1 MIIDKF
7 LLMSGEDIPLT
18 TSNIVI
24 HHPTLQELVNVFLY
38 EDNFLTGFEFLFF
51 SKDKLNE
58 EEQIILQ
65 SLSDFEILL
74 ALLSQS
80 EKSPMKI
87 QLNFLKQFLFTF
99 LTDDDEASLNSFIS
113 NKNFLKQ
120 FLSLLFNQY
129 EIKYN
134 EEHIVLNKGK
144 YTYIIDEQLF
154 DDLKII
160 INQMFP
166 FHRGNKQ
173 VDFNPSS
180 KRAKEIADKI
190 KKGREKVAKNKAKKE
205 GAESLFDKYISILS
219 VGLQIPIKQLYKN
232 TTYQL
237 FNMFERYEKKI
248 TYDVHLKAQLAG
260 ATGMKDVDHWM
271 M

>member
-87 QLNFLKQFLFTF
+87 QLNFLKQ
-99 LTDDDEASLNSFIS
+99 
-113 NKNFLKQ
+113 
-120 FLSLLFNQY
+120 
-129 EIKYN
+129 
-134 EEHIVLNKGK
+134 
-144 YTYIIDEQLF
+144 
-154 DDLKII
+154 
-160 INQMFP
+160 
-166 FHRGNKQ
+166 
-173 VDFNPSS
+173 
-180 KRAKEIADKI
+180 
-190 KKGREKVAKNKAKKE
+190 
-205 GAESLFDKYISILS
+205 
-219 VGLQIPIKQLYKN
+219 
-232 TTYQL
+232 
-237 FNMFERYEKKI
+237 
-248 TYDVHLKAQLAG
+248 
-260 ATGMKDVDHWM
+260 
-271 M
+271 

>member
-18 TSNIVI
+18 SSNIII

-51 SKDKLNE
+51 SKDKLE
-58 EEQIILQ
+58 EKEQVILHA
-65 SLSDFEILL
+65 LSDFEILL

-80 EKSPMKI
+80 EKSPMKQ
-87 QLNFLKQFLFTF
+87 QL
-99 LTDDDEASLNSFIS
+99 EY
-113 NKNFLKQ
+113 LKQ

-154 DDLKII
+154 DELKNI

-166 FHRGNKQ
+166 FHRGEKQ
-173 VDFNPSS
+173 MNFNPSS
-180 KRAKEIADKI
+180 KRAQEIADKI
-190 KKGREKVAKNKAKKE
+190 KKGREKVAKSKAKKE
-205 GAESLFDKYISILS
+205 GAESLFEKYISILS

>member
-1 MIIDKF
+1 
-7 LLMSGEDIPLT
+7 MSGEDIPLT

-87 QLNFLKQFLFTF
+87 QL
-99 LTDDDEASLNSFIS
+99 
-113 NKNFLKQ
+113 NFLKQ